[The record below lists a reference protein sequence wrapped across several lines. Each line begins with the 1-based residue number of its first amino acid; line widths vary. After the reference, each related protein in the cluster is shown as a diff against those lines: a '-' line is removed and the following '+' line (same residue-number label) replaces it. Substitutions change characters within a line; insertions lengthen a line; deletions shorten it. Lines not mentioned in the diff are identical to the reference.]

1 MDSEIK
7 EIAQQRKKFIGSLTS
22 NHFFIYL
29 SIYMFLINWKHLGI
43 LIFGEETVEDR
54 IETFSSRYYGS
65 KFMFWE
71 YSFWENGWM
80 VLLLCGGL
88 AWLSWKFLPH
98 VNFEIKKYTGK
109 HERKLIVEN
118 DQKTAIEKWRVENPK
133 EVNSYEKKIEE
144 QEKAYENEIIVFEKQ
159 IMTLRESE
167 RKFKALLAETT
178 AFIKDNGPGKVAE
191 IDPIVLPYDPNS
203 ADKKLTIGEKG
214 FANWRSR
221 KEHKSKPQRLPKDT
235 KSQDKNAPGYPWP

>member
-1 MDSEIK
+1 
-7 EIAQQRKKFIGSLTS
+7 
-22 NHFFIYL
+22 
-29 SIYMFLINWKHLGI
+29 
-43 LIFGEETVEDR
+43 
-54 IETFSSRYYGS
+54 
-65 KFMFWE
+65 
-71 YSFWENGWM
+71 M

-118 DQKTAIEKWRVENPK
+118 DQETAIEKWKVENPRDAIIEGLKSGFDRSIDSLKANQEAELDQLRNTLSSQTKNYEEK
-133 EVNSYEKKIEE
+133 E
-144 QEKAYENEIIVFEKQ
+144 IVFENQ

-178 AFIKDNGPGKVAE
+178 AFIKDNGPGNAEVKNFGEVVVEVAE